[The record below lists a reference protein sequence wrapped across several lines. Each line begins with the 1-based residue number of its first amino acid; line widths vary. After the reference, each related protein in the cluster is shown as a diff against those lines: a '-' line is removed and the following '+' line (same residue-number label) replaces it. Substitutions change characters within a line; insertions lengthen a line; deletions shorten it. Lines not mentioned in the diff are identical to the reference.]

1 MNTRRKSGKKTVPTK
16 TVPKRAEVL
25 IAEDSPTQAEQL
37 QHLLEQHDFQVTVA
51 ANGQQALAA
60 ARRRKPAL
68 VISDVV
74 MPRMGGYALCQAIKS
89 DKKLKDV
96 PVMLVTSLTSPH
108 DVMKGLECG
117 ADNFIR
123 KPYDEK
129 YLLARIDYI
138 LLNQELRKSQKMQMG
153 VEILLAGR
161 KHFITAERQ
170 QIVDLLISIYEE
182 AVHINEE
189 LKTRQQELAHS
200 NQSLSGLYRVAV
212 GLNGAA
218 TEREVADKALERALD
233 LPGVRA
239 GWIALQQEDG
249 TGFRIAAARNL
260 PPALE
265 VPGALDGDCL
275 CRHQLLSGK
284 LDGATNM
291 MECERLHRIN
301 GDADGLRY
309 HASVPLWIG
318 DRRLGVMNLVGAEQR
333 LFDEGELKTL
343 HGVGNQVAIALE
355 RARLHEHLESLVE
368 SRTAALTAEA
378 AERRRIEAALRQS
391 EERYRLFAESA
402 LTGVYLIQDNL
413 LKYVNPALAAIFGYT
428 VEEIAGKLGPAD
440 LTAPDDRALV
450 AENIGKRAQ
459 GVVHDVRYSFRGLR
473 KDGTLIDVEVHGARI
488 EYDGRPAI
496 VGTLLDITE
505 RKQAEAEIR
514 KLSSAVEKAADSIF
528 ITGVDGVIEYVN
540 PAFETITGYR
550 REEAVGKTPRIV
562 KSGKHD
568 PAFYRK
574 LWDTLR
580 RGEVYRDVFINRKK
594 NGQLYY
600 EEVTITP
607 LTSER
612 GVITHYISAGKDITE
627 RMQTQERLHHLAH
640 HDVLTDMPNRV
651 LFAERL
657 KQALNRAQW
666 HKRALA
672 VLFLDMDRF
681 KLVNDTLGH
690 EAGDRLLQALA
701 ARLNSCVREGDTVA
715 RFGGD
720 EFAVFLDDIASPDDV
735 APIAQ
740 KFLETLARP
749 LTVDGHEFFITAS
762 IGIGLYPNDGTD
774 SQTLMKNADTAMY
787 RAKQQG
793 GNTCQFYQ
801 AEMNAHALKR
811 LELETDLRRALERQ
825 EFVLHYQPQIDLKSG
840 SVIGSEALIRWQH
853 PERGLVP
860 PMEFIPLLEETGL
873 IVPVGEWVLR
883 AACAQYHAWRAA
895 GLPPSRV
902 AVNVSSRQF
911 NGGGLVETVGRVMQD
926 SGMEPGVLELEIT
939 ESVIMKN
946 PQAVVETLQTLS
958 SMGVRLAIDDFGTGY
973 SSLSYLKRF
982 PIDILKIDQT
992 FVRDITT
999 DPDDAAIVS
1008 AIITM
1013 AHSLDIQTV
1022 AEGVETRE
1030 QLEFLRAQGCDF
1042 MQGYYFSRARPAGEI
1057 EHLLQ
1062 NGKSLATH

>member
-1 MNTRRKSGKKTVPTK
+1 MNTRRKSGKKTVQK
-16 TVPKRAEVL
+16 GAEVL

-37 QHLLEQHDFQVTVA
+37 RHLLEQHDFQVTVA

-96 PVMLVTSLTSPH
+96 PVMLVTSLAGAQ
-108 DVMKGLECG
+108 DVMQGLECG

-123 KPYDEK
+123 KPFDEK

-138 LLNQELRKSQKMQMG
+138 LMNQELRKSQKMQMG

-182 AVHINEE
+182 AVHLNEE

-200 NQSLSGLYRVAV
+200 NQSLGGLYRVAV
-212 GLNGAA
+212 GLNGAD
-218 TEREVADKALERALD
+218 TESEVADKALERALE

-239 GWIALQQEDG
+239 GWIVLREDDD
-249 TGFRIAAARNL
+249 GFRVAAARNL

-265 VPGALDGDCL
+265 APGAFEGDCP
-275 CRHQLLSGK
+275 CRRQLLSGE
-284 LDGATNM
+284 LDGAMNI

-301 GDADGLRY
+301 GEAHGLRY

-318 DRRLGVMNLVGAEQR
+318 DRRLGIMNLVGADEQ
-333 LFDEGELKTL
+333 LFNEGELKTL

-355 RARLHEHLESLVE
+355 RARLHQHLESLVE
-368 SRTAALTAEA
+368 SRTAALTGEA
-378 AERRRIEAALRQS
+378 AERRRVEAALRQS

-413 LKYVNPALAAIFGYT
+413 LKYVNPALAEIFGYT
-428 VEEIAGKLGPAD
+428 VEEIAGKLSPTN
-440 LTAPDDRALV
+440 LTAPDDRARV
-450 AENIGKRAQ
+450 AENIGKRTQ
-459 GVVHDVRYSFRGLR
+459 GTVRDIRYSFRGLR

-505 RKQAEAEIR
+505 RRRAEAEIR

-528 ITGVDGVIEYVN
+528 ITGADGTIEYVN

-574 LWDTLR
+574 FWGTLL

-607 LTSER
+607 LTDER
-612 GVITHYISAGKDITE
+612 GEITHYISAGKDITE
-627 RMQTQERLHHLAH
+627 RMQTQERLHYLAH
-640 HDVLTDMPNRV
+640 HDVLTDMPNRI
-651 LFAERL
+651 LFVERL
-657 KQALNRAQW
+657 KQALNRSQW
-666 HKRALA
+666 HKRTLA

-701 ARLNSCVREGDTVA
+701 ARLHGCVREGDTVA

-720 EFAVFLDDIASPDDV
+720 EFAVFLDDVASPDDV
-735 APIAQ
+735 APLAQ
-740 KFLETLARP
+740 KFLEVLARP

-762 IGIGLYPNDGTD
+762 IGISLYPNDGID
-774 SQTLMKNADTAMY
+774 PQTLMKNADTAMY

-840 SVIGSEALIRWQH
+840 GVIGSEALIRWQR
-853 PERGLVP
+853 PGSGLVP
-860 PMEFIPLLEETGL
+860 PMEFIPLLEETNL

-883 AACAQYHAWRAA
+883 AACAQHHAWRAA
-895 GLPPSRV
+895 GLPPLRV
-902 AVNVSSRQF
+902 AVNISSRQF
-911 NGGGLVETVGRVMQD
+911 NGGGLIETVGRVMQD
-926 SGMEPGVLELEIT
+926 TRMEPGFLDLEIT
-939 ESVIMKN
+939 ESVIMQN
-946 PQAVVETLQTLS
+946 AEAVVDTLRTLN

-982 PIDILKIDQT
+982 PIDSLKIDQA

-1013 AHSLDIQTV
+1013 AHSLDIQVV

-1030 QLEFLRAQGCDF
+1030 QLEFLRAQGCDAV
-1042 MQGYYFSRARPAGEI
+1042 QGYYFSPARPGAEVVQLI
-1057 EHLLQ
+1057 KD
-1062 NGKSLATH
+1062 GKLTTL

>member
-1 MNTRRKSGKKTVPTK
+1 MNAKRKSGKEATL
-16 TVPKRAEVL
+16 KRAEVL
-25 IAEDSPTQAEQL
+25 IAEDSPTQSEQL
-37 QHLLEQHDFQVTVA
+37 RHLLEQHDFQVTVA

-68 VISDVV
+68 VISDIV
-74 MPRMGGYALCQAIKS
+74 MPRMDGYALCQAIKS

-96 PVMLVTSLTSPH
+96 PVMLVTSLAGAQ

-123 KPYDEK
+123 KPFDEK
-129 YLLARIDYI
+129 YMLARVDYI
-138 LLNQELRKSQKMQMG
+138 LMNQELRKNQKMQMG

-182 AVHINEE
+182 AVHLNEE
-189 LKTRQQELAHS
+189 LKMRQQELAHS

-218 TEREVADKALERALD
+218 TEREVADKALERALE
-233 LPGVRA
+233 LPGIRA
-239 GWIALQQEDG
+239 GWIVLHEDNAD
-249 TGFRIAAARNL
+249 FRVAAARNL
-260 PPALE
+260 PSALE
-265 VPGALDGDCL
+265 APDAFEGDCL
-275 CRHQLLSGK
+275 CHDQLLSGK
-284 LDGATNM
+284 LDGATNII
-291 MECERLHRIN
+291 ECERLRKIN
-301 GDADGLRY
+301 GDAQGLRY

-318 DRRLGVMNLVGAEQR
+318 DRRLGIMNLVGAEQG
-333 LFDEGELKTL
+333 LFEEGDLKTL

-368 SRTAALTAEA
+368 SRTSALTAE
-378 AERRRIEAALRQS
+378 
-391 EERYRLFAESA
+391 
-402 LTGVYLIQDNL
+402 
-413 LKYVNPALAAIFGYT
+413 
-428 VEEIAGKLGPAD
+428 IA
-440 LTAPDDRALV
+440 
-450 AENIGKRAQ
+450 
-459 GVVHDVRYSFRGLR
+459 
-473 KDGTLIDVEVHGARI
+473 
-488 EYDGRPAI
+488 
-496 VGTLLDITE
+496 E
-505 RKQAEAEIR
+505 RKQAETEIR
-514 KLSSAVEKAADSIF
+514 KLSSAVERAADSIF
-528 ITGVDGVIEYVN
+528 ITDAKGVIEYVN

-568 PAFYRK
+568 PAFYQK
-574 LWDTLR
+574 LWGTLL
-580 RGEVYRDVFINRKK
+580 RGDVYRDVFINRKK

-607 LTSER
+607 LTGERSE
-612 GVITHYISAGKDITE
+612 ITNYISAGKDITE
-627 RMQTQERLHHLAH
+627 RMQSQERLHYLAH
-640 HDVLTDMPNRV
+640 HDALTDMPNRV

-657 KQALNRAQW
+657 KQALSRSQW
-666 HKRALA
+666 HKRVLA
-672 VLFLDMDRF
+672 VLFLDLDRF
-681 KLVNDTLGH
+681 KIVNDTLGH
-690 EAGDRLLQALA
+690 EVGDRLLQAMA
-701 ARLNSCVREGDTVA
+701 ARLHSCVRDGDTVA

-720 EFAVFLDDIASPDDV
+720 EFAVFLDDVASPDDV

-740 KFLETLARP
+740 KFLEALARP
-749 LTVDGHEFFITAS
+749 LTVDDHEFFITAS

-774 SQTLMKNADTAMY
+774 PQTLMKNADTAMY

-793 GNTCQFYQ
+793 GNTYQFYQ

-811 LELETDLRRALERQ
+811 LDMETHLRRALERQ
-825 EFVLHYQPQIDLKSG
+825 EFVLHYQPQIDLMSG
-840 SVIGSEALIRWQH
+840 GVIGFEALIRWQR
-853 PERGLVP
+853 PGSGLVP

-911 NGGGLVETVGRVMQD
+911 NGGGLIETAGRVIQD
-926 SGMEPGVLELEIT
+926 TRLEPGVLELEIT

-946 PQAVVETLQTLS
+946 PQAVVETLRTLS

-992 FVRDITT
+992 FVRDIIT
-999 DPDDAAIVS
+999 DPNDAAIVT

-1013 AHSLDIQTV
+1013 AHSLDIHVV
-1022 AEGVETRE
+1022 AEGVETPE
-1030 QLEFLRAQGCDF
+1030 QLEFLRARGCDF
-1042 MQGYYFSRARPAGEI
+1042 MQGYYFSPPRPADEI
-1057 EHLLQ
+1057 EHLLKS
-1062 NGKSLATH
+1062 GKSLSSR